1 MILRDRHLLTEG
13 RGVIIT
19 VLLDIK
25 KAHFLRVG
33 SRNSHGMLARLECPL
48 DLTGMNWHDVE

>member
-19 VLLDIK
+19 VLLD
-25 KAHFLRVG
+25 AEQADFLLVS
-33 SRNSHGMLARLECPL
+33 SRYSHGVLARLECPL
-48 DLTGMNWHDVE
+48 DLIGVDGHDVE